1 MSRIYALTNQKGGV
15 GKTTTAVSLAACLA
29 ALGQH
34 VLIVDVDPQ
43 ANATAS
49 LGVDK
54 NHLTASV
61 YDAFINDMPLTD
73 ILQPTSQTNLELAA
87 SSPQLAGAEI
97 ELVDMR
103 GRETRLRAA
112 LRLVR
117 DRYDYIIVD
126 CPPSLGLL
134 TVNGLAAAH
143 GVVIPV
149 QCEYLAL
156 EGLTQ
161 LMTTIQLVRR
171 SLNPTL
177 QVRGLLLTMYD
188 GRANLARQVREQVQ
202 QHFGNQVFGIVVPR
216 NVRLSEAPSYGQPI
230 IAYAPTSPGG
240 LAYQAL
246 AQELLS
252 GDQLKSVQSLNPS
265 AQAQGEALPASVET

>member
-54 NHLTASV
+54 NHLTTSV

-73 ILQPTSQTNLELAA
+73 ILQPTSQANLELAA

-112 LRLVR
+112 LRPVR

-246 AQELLS
+246 AQELLN

>member
-29 ALGQH
+29 ALGQR

-61 YDAFINDMPLTD
+61 YDAFINDTPLTD
-73 ILQPTSQTNLELAA
+73 ILQPTSQANLELAA

-97 ELVDMR
+97 ELVAMR

-134 TVNGLAAAH
+134 TVNALAAAH
-143 GVVIPV
+143 GVVVPV

-202 QHFGNQVFGIVVPR
+202 QHFGSQVFGVVVPR

-246 AQELLS
+246 AQELLN
-252 GDQLKSVQSLNPS
+252 GDQVKSVKSLNPN

>member
-15 GKTTTAVSLAACLA
+15 GKTTTAVSLSACLA

-54 NHLTASV
+54 NKLAASV
-61 YDAFINDMPLTD
+61 YDAFIQDTPLTD
-73 ILQPTSQTNLELAA
+73 IIQPTAQANLDLVV

-97 ELVDMR
+97 ELVEMR
-103 GRETRLRAA
+103 GRETRLRAL
-112 LRLVR
+112 LRPVR
-117 DRYDYIIVD
+117 DRYDYIVVD

-156 EGLTQ
+156 EGLAQ

-171 SLNPTL
+171 SLNPAL

-202 QHFGNQVFGIVVPR
+202 QHFGSQVFGIVVPR
-216 NVRLSEAPSYGQPI
+216 SVRLSEAPSYGKPI
-230 IAYAPTSPGG
+230 IVYAPTSPGG

-246 AQELLS
+246 AQEVLS
-252 GDQLKSVQSLNPS
+252 ADQSANPQSPMPNAS
-265 AQAQGEALPASVET
+265 SQNTLPDVA